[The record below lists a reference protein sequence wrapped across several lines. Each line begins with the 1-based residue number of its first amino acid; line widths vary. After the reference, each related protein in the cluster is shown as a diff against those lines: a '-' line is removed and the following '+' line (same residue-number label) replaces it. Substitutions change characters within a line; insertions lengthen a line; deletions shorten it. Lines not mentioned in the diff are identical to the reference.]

1 MTSAAAQSTITMPRP
16 IAEGSKI
23 AILTPASYVL
33 DRYVDGAVKALE
45 ARGYRPVVMPHARG
59 RNFGSFAADDQQ
71 RAADLMDAFA
81 DPEID
86 AILCARGGYG
96 TVRLLHLLDTAT
108 IKANPKWLIGFSDI
122 TALHSMMTHLGIA
135 SLHGPM
141 CSHLTKKEPTDSS
154 LVYMFDILT
163 GSMPLTYELPP
174 TQFDMPG
181 QASGRL
187 VGGNLMVA
195 NGLAQTEYE
204 ILNPAEDDD
213 VILFIED
220 VGEKIYAIE
229 RVLMRLHQSGALKRA
244 KGLIVG
250 EFTNYKPS
258 DDFESMEAM
267 VSHWLRQWGY
277 DHMPVLFGM
286 PSGHG
291 EVNYPLILGAP
302 ASLIV
307 TPSGSTLTM
316 GEAVK

>member
-1 MTSAAAQSTITMPRP
+1 MASVVAQSPITMPRP
-16 IAEGSKI
+16 IREGSKI

-33 DRYVDGAVKALE
+33 DRYIDGAVKALE
-45 ARGYRPVVMPHARG
+45 ARGYRPVVMPNARG
-59 RNFGSFAADDQQ
+59 RNFGSFAADDPE
-71 RAADLMDAFA
+71 RISDLMAAFN
-81 DPEID
+81 DPEVD

-96 TVRLLHLLDTAT
+96 TVRLLPMLDTAA

-122 TALHSMMTHLGIA
+122 TALHAMMTHLGIA

-141 CSHLTKKEPTDSS
+141 CSHLTKKEPSDTS

-163 GSMPLTYELPP
+163 GSLPVTYELPS
-174 TQFDMPG
+174 TKYDIPG
-181 QASGRL
+181 YARGRL

-195 NGLAQTEYE
+195 NGLAETEYE
-204 ILNPAEDDD
+204 ILNPVDGDD
-213 VILFIED
+213 VIIFIED

-229 RVLMRLHQSGALKRA
+229 RVLMRLHQCGALKKA

-258 DDFESMEAM
+258 DDFDSMEAM
-267 VSHWLRQWGY
+267 ISHWLRQWGY
-277 DHMPVLFGM
+277 YDMPVMFGM

-302 ASLIV
+302 ATLRV
-307 TPSGSTLTM
+307 TPDGSTLTM
-316 GEAVK
+316 GEAEM